1 MAIVLKWRGKEL
13 LKFTE
18 EAMMAGVIAAA
29 AEHQIISRKKVSKQN
44 QPVKK
49 KRVRDTRKRGGGKIG
64 SQYTIH
70 PNSSKPGES
79 VRRRFGHGMAGIVRG
94 SDRKRLSARVGY
106 TRNVRYM
113 TFHEL
118 GIRYA
123 KKGLQKRPTL
133 LPALTE
139 NLDRLGSV
147 AVRKAKQVQAQGGRR

>member
-1 MAIVLKWRGKEL
+1 MAVKFRWNGAAL
-13 LKFTE
+13 LQFTE

-29 AEHQIISRKKVSKQN
+29 AEHQNISRKKVSKQN

-49 KRVRDTRKRGGGKIG
+49 KRVRDTRKQGGGKIG

-123 KKGLQKRPTL
+123 KKGLQKRATL
-133 LPALTE
+133 VPAVAD
-139 NLDRLGSV
+139 NLDRLGGI
-147 AVRKAKQVQAQGGRR
+147 AVRAAKRVQARGGRR